1 MDQIFTAS
9 AKAPLISADV
19 MLDGGVVET
28 FLGAIA
34 FGALDLTATDAAT
47 AFDAAAPALDAG
59 GGAAPPLDDLDAALD
74 AAVFGA
80 LDLTAAGAA
89 TALDA
94 VAPALDAGGGA
105 AAPLDDLD
113 TAAFGALDLTAAGAA
128 TALDAAAPALVVA
141 CPCFFAMHLMQR
153 RNFPG
158 FPLH

>member
-1 MDQIFTAS
+1 
-9 AKAPLISADV
+9 

-74 AAVFGA
+74 AA
-80 LDLTAAGAA
+80 
-89 TALDA
+89 
-94 VAPALDAGGGA
+94 
-105 AAPLDDLD
+105 
-113 TAAFGALDLTAAGAA
+113 AFGALDLTAAGAA